1 LKLKHFERIRFLL
14 IALAL
19 IGASFYLFL
28 KYPLSGDIVKAL
40 PDDNATKI
48 LSLYNQFDSSKKLLV
63 LINGFEP
70 ESLQKANSI
79 KEKLSKLGEVE
90 SVYFDP
96 SDIDPRARKYLGESW
111 YYLSDFNST
120 VLGRDE
126 VKKRLEALAASMQVS
141 GAYTA
146 LDASDPLG
154 LFTKPSF
161 MPGAQRDGMMIVP
174 GRGYCVVASIRPSVG
189 DMEGSRR
196 LYNEVKEALAPY
208 KNEIVVFSP
217 NFYSVENSAYIQN
230 DVEKITAL
238 TILILI
244 GVYFFLLRNKVMLL
258 FSLITLFLS
267 GLMAILLVKVIFT
280 DVSILVV
287 AFGAG
292 IATIAEDY
300 LFMLFLNDDYKKHR
314 FNWLVFWGFAATET
328 GLASLIFIDFPLI
341 SQLAAFA
348 FFSLAISYL
357 IFAFIFPRLT
367 FFRDESET
375 ASKSIFDKLLQ
386 WRKIPPLSFTLL
398 SIVLVMA
405 SFSFLSFDSNFRHL
419 DYQNRPLLAA
429 EKLFEETLGSD
440 RIPVIIQ
447 GESVESLLLHAE
459 TLNSRAPGSFS
470 IANVALS
477 HAKSAERARII
488 HEYDFALL
496 RQHLES
502 TAKDAGFRSGIF
514 ADAYKPLESL
524 SAYTYDAEALRSL
537 GGEIVT
543 SEKGYMSLAYVKMDE
558 LKNIATL
565 PFLIP
570 IDGKELLSHS
580 ASNALE
586 EFTGFLGI
594 GFLCLLSIIVAVTRT
609 RALYALNFLF
619 FPMAVILAMF
629 AITGSYNLMHLFALF
644 LIMVY
649 GIDYGIYLSR
659 GELSTSM
666 RAVIYSCITTFAG
679 FGVLILSDVP
689 AVHSIGEVTIV
700 GLTAIV
706 VLFFQRGE
714 EQPCQA

>member
-19 IGASFYLFL
+19 IGGGFYLFL
-28 KYPLSGDIVKAL
+28 KYPPSGDISKAL
-40 PDDNATKI
+40 PDDNATQI

-63 LINGFEP
+63 LIHGFEP
-70 ESLQKANSI
+70 ESLNKAYAI
-79 KEKLSKLGEVE
+79 KEKLSTLSEVE
-90 SVYFDP
+90 SVYFDA

-120 VLGRDE
+120 VLDRDA

-146 LDASDPLG
+146 LDTTDPLG

-161 MPGAQRDGMMIVP
+161 MPGVQRDGMTIVP
-174 GRGYCVVASIRPSVG
+174 GRGYCVMASIRPSVS

-196 LYNEVKEALAPY
+196 LYNEVKAVLAPY

-217 NFYSVENSAYIQN
+217 NFYSVENSAYIKS

-244 GVYFFLLRNKVMLL
+244 GVYFFLLRNKVMLF
-258 FSLITLFLS
+258 FSLVTLFLS
-267 GLMAILLVKVIFT
+267 GLMAILLVKVIFA

-300 LFMLFLNDDYKKHR
+300 LFMLFLNNDYKKHR
-314 FNWLVFWGFAATET
+314 FNWPVFWGFVTTEI

-348 FFSLAISYL
+348 FFSLAISYS
-357 IFAFIFPRLT
+357 IFVFIFPRLQ
-367 FFRDESET
+367 FFREESKAQSET
-375 ASKSIFDKLLQ
+375 IFDTLLQ

-398 SIVLVMA
+398 SIVLIAA

-419 DYQNRPLLAA
+419 DYQNRPLLEA

-447 GESVESLLLHAE
+447 GERMESLLLHAE
-459 TLNSRAPGSFS
+459 TLNSRAPSSFS

-477 HAKSAERARII
+477 HAKSTERARVI
-488 HEYDFALL
+488 HEYDFAAL
-496 RQHLES
+496 RRHLES

-514 ADAYKPLESL
+514 AEAYKPLESL
-524 SAYTYDAEALRSL
+524 SAYAYDAEALRLL
-537 GGEIVT
+537 GGEIVK
-543 SEKGYMSLAYVKMDE
+543 SEKGYMSLAYVKKDE
-558 LKNIATL
+558 LANIEQL

-594 GFLCLLSIIVAVTRT
+594 GFLCLLIIIVAVTRS

-619 FPMAVILAMF
+619 FPMSVILALF
-629 AITGSYNLMHLFALF
+629 ALTGSYNLMHLFALF

-659 GELSTSM
+659 GELSNTI
-666 RAVIYSCITTFAG
+666 RAVIYSCVTTFAG

-689 AVHSIGEVTIV
+689 AVHSIGEVTIA
-700 GLTAIV
+700 GLAAIV
-706 VLFFQRGE
+706 ALFFQRGKV
-714 EQPCQA
+714 QPCQG

>member
-1 LKLKHFERIRFLL
+1 MKLKHFERIRFLL

-19 IGASFYLFL
+19 ITAGLYLFL

-40 PDDNATKI
+40 PDDNATEI

-63 LINGFEP
+63 LIHGFEP
-70 ESLQKANSI
+70 ESLTKANEI
-79 KEKLSKLGEVE
+79 KEKLSNLKEVE
-90 SVYFDP
+90 SVYFDA
-96 SDIDPRARKYLGESW
+96 SDIPERAKMYLGNSW

-120 VLGRDE
+120 PLSRNE
-126 VKKRLEALAASMQVS
+126 VKTRLETLAVNMQTS

-146 LDASDPLG
+146 LDTSDPLG

-161 MPGAQRDGMMIVP
+161 MPGVQRDGMMIVP
-174 GRGYCVVASIRPSVG
+174 GHGYCVMASVRPSVS

-196 LYNEVKEALAPY
+196 LYDEVKTALASY
-208 KNEIVVFSP
+208 QNEIVVFSP

-238 TILILI
+238 TVLILI

-267 GLMAILLVKVIFT
+267 GLMAILIVKMIFT

-328 GLASLIFIDFPLI
+328 GLASLSFIDFPLI

-348 FFSLAISYL
+348 FFSLAISYAV
-357 IFAFIFPRLT
+357 FAFIFPRLE
-367 FFRDESET
+367 FFKEESE
-375 ASKSIFDKLLQ
+375 AKKGRILDKVLQ
-386 WRKIPPLSFTLL
+386 WQIIPPSVFTLL
-398 SIVLVMA
+398 SIILVAA

-447 GESVESLLLHAE
+447 GKSVDSLLLHAE
-459 TLNSRAPGSFS
+459 VLNQHAPGSFS
-470 IANVALS
+470 ISNIALS
-477 HAKSAERARII
+477 QAKSDERARVI
-488 HEYDFALL
+488 HAYDFALL
-496 RQHLES
+496 RRHLES
-502 TAKDAGFRSGIF
+502 TAKEAGFRSGIF
-514 ADAYKPLESL
+514 ADAYKPLGSL
-524 SAYTYDAEALRSL
+524 EPYTYDPEALRLL
-537 GGEIVT
+537 GGEIVKF
-543 SEKGYMSLAYVKMDE
+543 EKGYMSLAYVKTDD
-558 LKNIATL
+558 LPNIARL

-570 IDGKELLSHS
+570 INGKELLSHS
-580 ASNALE
+580 ASNALK

-594 GFLCLLSIIVAVTRT
+594 GFVCLLMIIVAVTRK

-619 FPMAVILAMF
+619 FPMSVILALF
-629 AITGSYNLMHLFALF
+629 ALTGSYNLMHLFALF

-659 GELSTSM
+659 GDFSNTI
-666 RAVIYSCITTFAG
+666 RAVIYSCVTTFAG
-679 FGVLILSDVP
+679 FGILILSDVP

-700 GLTAIV
+700 GLFAII
-706 VLFFQRGE
+706 VLFFQRGKE
-714 EQPCQA
+714 SQCQE

>member
-1 LKLKHFERIRFLL
+1 MKLKHFERIRFLL

-19 IGASFYLFL
+19 IGGGFYLFL
-28 KYPLSGDIVKAL
+28 KYPPSGDISKAL
-40 PDDNATKI
+40 PDDNATEI

-70 ESLQKANSI
+70 ESLHKAHAI
-79 KEKLSKLGEVE
+79 KEKLLKLSEVE

-96 SDIDPRARKYLGESW
+96 SDIDPRARRYLGESW

-120 VLGRDE
+120 VLDRDE
-126 VKKRLEALAASMQVS
+126 VKKRLEALVASMQES

-146 LDASDPLG
+146 LDTSDPLG

-174 GRGYCVVASIRPSVG
+174 GRGYCVVASTRPSVG
-189 DMEGSRR
+189 DIEGSRR
-196 LYNEVKEALAPY
+196 LYDEVKTVLAPY
-208 KNEIVVFSP
+208 KNDIVVFSP
-217 NFYSVENSAYIQN
+217 NFYSVENSAYIKS
-230 DVEKITAL
+230 DVEKVTAL

-267 GLMAILLVKVIFT
+267 GLMAILLVKVIFA

-348 FFSLAISYL
+348 FFSLAISYC

-367 FFRDESET
+367 FFREESEG
-375 ASKSIFDKLLQ
+375 KSETIFDKLLQ
-386 WRKIPPLSFTLL
+386 WRTIPPLSFTLL
-398 SIVLVMA
+398 SIVLVTA
-405 SFSFLSFDSNFRHL
+405 SFSFLSFDANFRHL
-419 DYQNRPLLAA
+419 DYQNRPLLEA

-440 RIPVIIQ
+440 RLPVLIQ
-447 GESVESLLLHAE
+447 GKDIDSLLLHAE
-459 TLNSRAPGSFS
+459 TLNRRAPSSFS

-477 HAKSAERARII
+477 QTKSTERARIL

-496 RQHLES
+496 RQHLENTS
-502 TAKDAGFRSGIF
+502 KEAGFRREIF

-524 SAYTYDAEALRSL
+524 GAYAYDAEALRLL
-537 GGEIVT
+537 GGEIVKT
-543 SEKGYMSLAYVKMDE
+543 EKGYMSLAYIKMGE
-558 LKNIATL
+558 LKNITTL

-594 GFLCLLSIIVAVTRT
+594 GFILLLIIIIAVTRK

-619 FPMAVILAMF
+619 FPMSVILAMF
-629 AITGSYNLMHLFALF
+629 ALAGSYNLMHLFALF
-644 LIMVY
+644 LMMVY

-659 GELSTSM
+659 GELSNSI
-666 RAVIYSCITTFAG
+666 RAVIYSCVTTFAG

-700 GLTAIV
+700 GIVAIIA
-706 VLFFQRGE
+706 LFFQRGE
-714 EQPCQA
+714 EQQCQA

>member
-1 LKLKHFERIRFLL
+1 MKLKHFERIRFLL

-19 IGASFYLFL
+19 IGIGFYLFL
-28 KYPLSGDIVKAL
+28 KYPLSGDIAKAL
-40 PDDNATKI
+40 PDDNATQT

-63 LINGFEP
+63 LIHGFEP
-70 ESLQKANSI
+70 ESLDKAYAI
-79 KEKLSKLGEVE
+79 KEKLSTLTQVE
-90 SVYFDP
+90 SVYFDA
-96 SDIDPRARKYLGESW
+96 SDIPLHARKYLGDSW
-111 YYLSDFNST
+111 YYLSDFNNTALS
-120 VLGRDE
+120 RDE
-126 VKKRLEALAASMQVS
+126 VKQKLETLAASMQMS

-146 LDASDPLG
+146 LDTVDPLG

-161 MPGAQRDGMMIVP
+161 MPGVQRDGMMIVP
-174 GRGYCVVASIRPSVG
+174 GRGYCVIASVRPSVS
-189 DMEGSRR
+189 DMEGSRK
-196 LYNEVKEALAPY
+196 LYHEVKAALASY

-230 DVEKITAL
+230 DVEKITVL

-258 FSLITLFLS
+258 FSLVTLFLS
-267 GLMAILLVKVIFT
+267 GLMAILMVKMLFT
-280 DVSILVV
+280 DVSILVI

-314 FNWLVFWGFAATET
+314 FNWPVFWGFAATET
-328 GLASLIFIDFPLI
+328 GLASLSFIDFPLI
-341 SQLAAFA
+341 SQLAVFTFA
-348 FFSLAISYL
+348 SLAISYC
-357 IFAFIFPRLT
+357 IFVFIFPKLQ
-367 FFRDESET
+367 FFREESET
-375 ASKSIFDKLLQ
+375 KNGRILDKLLQ
-386 WRKIPPLSFTLL
+386 WQTIPPFVFTLL
-398 SIVLVMA
+398 SIVLVTA
-405 SFSFLSFDSNFRHL
+405 SFSYLSFDSNFRHL

-447 GESVESLLLHAE
+447 GKSVESLLLHAE
-459 TLNSRAPGSFS
+459 TLNQRSPGSFS
-470 IANVALS
+470 ISNIALS
-477 HAKSAERARII
+477 HAKSDERARII
-488 HEYDFALL
+488 QEYDFALL
-496 RQHLES
+496 RRHLES

-524 SAYTYDAEALRSL
+524 KPYSYDAEALHLL
-537 GGEIVT
+537 GGEIVKN
-543 SEKGYMSLAYVKMDE
+543 EKGYMSLAYVKTDE
-558 LKNIATL
+558 LANISGL

-586 EFTGFLGI
+586 EFTGFLSV
-594 GFLCLLSIIVAVTRT
+594 GFLGLLIIIVAVTRK

-619 FPMAVILAMF
+619 FPMSVILAMF
-629 AITGSYNLMHLFALF
+629 ALTGSYNLMHLFALF

-659 GELSTSM
+659 GERSNTI
-666 RAVIYSCITTFAG
+666 RAVIYSCVTTFAG

-689 AVHSIGEVTIV
+689 AVHSIGEVTIA
-700 GLTAIV
+700 GLAAIV
-706 VLFFQRGE
+706 ALFFQRSE
-714 EQPCQA
+714 DQPCQA